1 MLSSV
6 SPPTAGRSPLMSVLV
21 ATDTRPRLEALTRPD
36 VPFLHSSGG
45 DSGMVGGE
53 VHVGEAEEGPFC
65 AEGEKS
71 RDCLMGSESARR
83 NGLLL
88 IDLGTWT
95 TLFFGVNID

>member
-21 ATDTRPRLEALTRPD
+21 ATDTRPRLDALTRPD

-45 DSGMVGGE
+45 DSGMVGGD
-53 VHVGEAEEGPFC
+53 VHVGEEEGPFG

-71 RDCLMGSESARR
+71 RDCLRGSESARR

-88 IDLGTWT
+88 IDLETWT
-95 TLFFGVNID
+95 TLFFGVSID